1 MGIRQCGDDKL
12 TMLEDFSCVKDDI
25 IFVDQGW
32 SAGDKDF
39 VFISTWGLVSH
50 CEFAGL
56 LLAYVLAILGPRAPS
71 DHDLE
76 GTL

>member
-1 MGIRQCGDDKL
+1 
-12 TMLEDFSCVKDDI
+12 MLEDVFRVEDDVV
-25 IFVDQGW
+25 FVDQGW

-39 VFISTWGLVSH
+39 VCISTWGLVGH
-50 CEFAGL
+50 CEFAGF
-56 LLAYVLAILGPRAPS
+56 LLACVLTILGPRAPS